1 MSSILFGLNIPSN
14 DPGEPPNKGEGDPK
28 QEGGVEKEKL
38 AERSIGLSFKEK
50 LLEMKESDKMDHLKD
65 VELVEN
71 RWYMYEKEEEAYNDK
86 CYVYDPCPEIRVSE
100 GEVEDWSQPWKE
112 ALVVSLLGKRVS
124 FRVLENKLNRD
135 WARNGTLRITDLPKN
150 FYVVQFSSPEDYK
163 HALFNGPWMLADH
176 YLLVQRWRPFF
187 ITNALVESKVA
198 VWVRIPEL
206 PLEFY
211 NDKFLWRVGAK
222 LGSLLKIDRLT
233 SIHCRGQFA
242 RICVE
247 IDLSR
252 KLVPSIKVMG
262 AVLRLEYE
270 GLHTVCF
277 ACGRYAHKQDSCP
290 ELQKQITQA
299 SEPVHGATD
308 PVWEDESPLDND
320 VVQVR
325 GEQGTSVSSIREL
338 KLAECR
344 SCVDQAESDR
354 FNWLIVK
361 KVNRQKMSKK
371 GVGVGG
377 KAHSPMS
384 TGGL

>member
-1 MSSILFGLNIPSN
+1 
-14 DPGEPPNKGEGDPK
+14 
-28 QEGGVEKEKL
+28 
-38 AERSIGLSFKEK
+38 
-50 LLEMKESDKMDHLKD
+50 
-65 VELVEN
+65 
-71 RWYMYEKEEEAYNDK
+71 
-86 CYVYDPCPEIRVSE
+86 
-100 GEVEDWSQPWKE
+100 
-112 ALVVSLLGKRVS
+112 
-124 FRVLENKLNRD
+124 
-135 WARNGTLRITDLPKN
+135 
-150 FYVVQFSSPEDYK
+150 
-163 HALFNGPWMLADH
+163 MLADH

-222 LGSLLKIDRLT
+222 LGSLLKIDRFT

-277 ACGRYAHKQDSCP
+277 ACGRYGHKQDSCP

-299 SEPVHGATD
+299 SEPVHGAID
-308 PVWEDESPLDND
+308 LIWEDKSPLDND

-354 FNWLIVK
+354 FNWLTVK

-371 GVGVGG
+371 RVGVGG